1 LAGIVHYPPDRR
13 RISTSTAD
21 GLLFTNVVRCCV
33 PARSAYVSELIFV
46 VACALLGCV
55 YAAVVYCFVND
66 YELRHDN

>member
-1 LAGIVHYPPDRR
+1 MDYYSPTWCAAACRLDQ
-13 RISTSTAD
+13 
-21 GLLFTNVVRCCV
+21 
-33 PARSAYVSELIFV
+33 AYVSELIFV